1 MNRKLPIAD
10 PYIGW
15 CGPFGTSCWDVA
27 NLYLPFGR
35 HALCDVDGNS
45 LKLSDITNG
54 MYVKI
59 RAKNVRYHGYEYLYT
74 AKGIYGMYFALYNI
88 KTWPWYEYLLFHAE
102 RNFFWAG
109 YAYYDVLRLDKESND
124 HKKQT
129 WIVKKD
135 PSDGTFLFES
145 TYWKRGNYLNGN
157 EGRWLY
163 CDTDGSSS
171 WWNVTVSQCNI
182 FCR

>member
-1 MNRKLPIAD
+1 MRICS
-10 PYIGW
+10 YI
-15 CGPFGTSCWDVA
+15 
-27 NLYLPFGR
+27 
-35 HALCDVDGNS
+35 
-45 LKLSDITNG
+45 LKT
-54 MYVKI
+54 
-59 RAKNVRYHGYEYLYT
+59 
-74 AKGIYGMYFALYNI
+74 
-88 KTWPWYEYLLFHAE
+88 
-102 RNFFWAG
+102 NFFWAG

-163 CDTDGSSS
+163 CDTDGKSS